1 MGMRSFCCVITT
13 LTCTSILIRRNI
25 SAFALDK
32 KRYYPTP
39 NVIPALISRSGRLRG
54 QKFPFLS
61 FSAESGL
68 GRILSNTS
76 PVNHARRGMDI
87 AFTADLAATLLA
99 MVKAGDGIAWLP
111 ESLAAPD
118 VQAGTIAAAAPQK
131 SGLWVPIDIRLFRP
145 AGRMSRAVEEL
156 WEIFVDEQR

>member
-99 MVKAGDGIAWLP
+99 MVKAGDGIARCRKVW
-111 ESLAAPD
+111 
-118 VQAGTIAAAAPQK
+118 
-131 SGLWVPIDIRLFRP
+131 RLRMFRP
-145 AGRMSRAVEEL
+145 GRLPRRPHRRADYGYPLISDCFGLRAECPE
-156 WEIFVDEQR
+156 R